1 MKLKFNKKQL
11 IVTAIGLVLVGG
23 TGAYLLWGRRASS
36 EEFITAKAERGAIR
50 NTVSATGTLQAVTT
64 VQVGSQ
70 VSGTISELYADF
82 NTVVKKGQLV
92 AQLDPRVYEA
102 QVASQRANLEQ
113 ARANLAD
120 AEAKVLAADAAV
132 ETQRAGVSGANAN
145 LAALKAQ
152 RDDAQSLLR
161 RQEGLA
167 KEGVIPERDLEA
179 TRTSYNAAEARYNQA
194 HARAHVGELRTGAS
208 QGPGQTGP
216 RADSTDRKRA
226 QNGRSQSEL
235 YDDLLADRRRGRLP
249 QRRQGTDG
257 GGQSSSADSIHH
269 RQ

>member
-11 IVTAIGLVLVGG
+11 IVTAIGVALVGG
-23 TGAYLLWGRRASS
+23 TGGYFLWGRRASS
-36 EEFITAKAERGAIR
+36 EEYITAKVERGAIR

-82 NTVVKKGQLV
+82 NTNVRKGQVV
-92 AQLDPRVYEA
+92 AQLDPRVLEA
-102 QVASQRANLEQ
+102 QLASQRANLEQ

-120 AEAKVLAADAAV
+120 AEARVLAAKAAI

-161 RQEGLA
+161 RQESLA
-167 KEGVIPERDLEA
+167 KAGLIPERDLEA
-179 TRTSYNAAEARYNQA
+179 ARTASSAAEARYTQA
-194 HARAHVGELRTGAS
+194 AAQLEQARVSERVSASSGLAQAEAQVKQARAQIQQIEGSL
-208 QGPGQTGP
+208 
-216 RADSTDRKRA
+216 
-226 QNGRSQSEL
+226 
-235 YDDLLADRRRGRLP
+235 
-249 QRRQGTDG
+249 
-257 GGQSSSADSIHH
+257 
-269 RQ
+269 

>member
-1 MKLKFNKKQL
+1 MKLNFNKKQL
-11 IVTAIGLVLVGG
+11 IVTAIGVVRVGG
-23 TGAYLLWGRRASS
+23 TGGYFLWGRRASS
-36 EEFITAKAERGAIR
+36 EEYITAKVERGAIR

-132 ETQRAGVSGANAN
+132 ETQRAGGSGANAN
-145 LAALKAQ
+145 LAGLTGP
-152 RDDAQSLLR
+152 RDEPQGLR
-161 RQEGLA
+161 ARREGLA
-167 KEGVIPERDLEA
+167 KA
-179 TRTSYNAAEARYNQA
+179 
-194 HARAHVGELRTGAS
+194 
-208 QGPGQTGP
+208 
-216 RADSTDRKRA
+216 
-226 QNGRSQSEL
+226 
-235 YDDLLADRRRGRLP
+235 
-249 QRRQGTDG
+249 
-257 GGQSSSADSIHH
+257 
-269 RQ
+269 